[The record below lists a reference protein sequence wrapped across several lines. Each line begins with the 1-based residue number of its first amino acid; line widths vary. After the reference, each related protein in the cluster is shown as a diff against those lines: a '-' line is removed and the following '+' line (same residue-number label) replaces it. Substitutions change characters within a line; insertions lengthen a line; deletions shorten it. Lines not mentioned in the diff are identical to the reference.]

1 VHNSI
6 FVTYG
11 KKEKEIDSKA
21 NYDERIDMID
31 GLNNTIVQPMI
42 DEYFDKLAV
51 MFNCVGNKIKMDAE
65 LIADKSTF
73 LAPKKYVMR
82 KLLDGHKRIDPAK
95 NVFKVRGVE
104 IVRTTTPVF
113 FRQRLQEAIIYFFN
127 KTNYELIDFVEETK
141 KSYFK
146 LAFEEMSNPSGVNNM
161 DKYQLGQKGI
171 PLHVYGSLVY
181 NRFVTD
187 NKLEDRYQLIT
198 DKAKIKYAYIKT
210 PNRLNAH
217 VIAVPNNIMPAEL
230 REIIVLDYEH
240 QFEKNFLNPIRRFLK
255 TFNWEENKSYSW
267 DDIF

>member
-1 VHNSI
+1 
-6 FVTYG
+6 
-11 KKEKEIDSKA
+11 
-21 NYDERIDMID
+21 
-31 GLNNTIVQPMI
+31 
-42 DEYFDKLAV
+42 
-51 MFNCVGNKIKMDAE
+51 
-65 LIADKSTF
+65 
-73 LAPKKYVMR
+73 
-82 KLLDGHKRIDPAK
+82 
-95 NVFKVRGVE
+95 VRGVE

-141 KSYFK
+141 KAYFK

-161 DKYQLGQKGI
+161 DKYELGQKGI

-198 DKAKIKYAYIKT
+198 DKAKIKFAYIKT

-217 VIAVPNNIMPAEL
+217 VIAVPNNIMPEEL
-230 REIIVLDYEH
+230 RKIIVLDYEH